1 MTMTRLKIS
10 KTLLA
15 VMLTSA
21 VATGSAYAE
30 NNAQTTNES
39 AGQKVDS
46 SMNKVGNFMDDS
58 AITAKVKAALVD
70 HDNIKSTDI
79 SVKTDQKVVTLSGF
93 VESQAQA
100 EEAVKVAKGVEGVTS
115 VSDKLHVRD
124 AKEGS
129 VKGYAG
135 DTATTSEIKAK
146 LLADDI
152 VRQQFGFDF
161 TGGGG
166 VTRVALHRAFFSVA
180 NVQFVADRGHPFNA
194 FRHFHCLFGLSLAF
208 NETAQGH
215 DFLIG
220 FDRDIGA
227 LDVVMI
233 HQRRL
238 HFRGDGAV
246 IHEITDFIHRAIDFL
261 PCAFI
266 GSLCV
271 VFRVGRAGRDGRGQ
285 HYSQQ
290 SFRNLQSCHSHRF
303 IPVCLLVI

>member
-21 VATGSAYAE
+21 VAMGSAYAE
-30 NNAQTTNES
+30 NTTMDKAQSGVES

-70 HDNIKSTDI
+70 HENIKSTDI
-79 SVKTDQKVVTLSGF
+79 SVKTEQKVVTLSGF

-100 EEAVKVAKGVEGVTS
+100 EAAVTVAKGVEGVTS

-124 AKEGS
+124 SKSDS

-152 VRQQFGFDF
+152 VPSRKVKVETTD
-161 TGGGG
+161 G
-166 VTRVALHRAFFSVA
+166 VVQLSGTVDSQAQIERAESIAKAVDGVKSVK
-180 NVQFVADRGHPFNA
+180 ND
-194 FRHFHCLFGLSLAF
+194 LK
-208 NETAQGH
+208 AQ
-215 DFLIG
+215 
-220 FDRDIGA
+220 
-227 LDVVMI
+227 
-233 HQRRL
+233 
-238 HFRGDGAV
+238 
-246 IHEITDFIHRAIDFL
+246 
-261 PCAFI
+261 
-266 GSLCV
+266 
-271 VFRVGRAGRDGRGQ
+271 
-285 HYSQQ
+285 
-290 SFRNLQSCHSHRF
+290 
-303 IPVCLLVI
+303 

>member
-1 MTMTRLKIS
+1 MTMTGLKIS

-30 NNAQTTNES
+30 NATTDKAQSGVES

-58 AITAKVKAALVD
+58 TITAKVKAALVD
-70 HDNIKSTDI
+70 HDSIKSTDI

-124 AKEGS
+124 SKETS

-135 DTATTSEIKAK
+135 DTAITSEVKAK

-152 VRQQFGFDF
+152 VPSRKVKVETTD
-161 TGGGG
+161 G
-166 VTRVALHRAFFSVA
+166 VVQLSGTVDSQAQSERAESIA
-180 NVQFVADRGHPFNA
+180 K
-194 FRHFHCLFGLSLAF
+194 
-208 NETAQGH
+208 
-215 DFLIG
+215 
-220 FDRDIGA
+220 
-227 LDVVMI
+227 
-233 HQRRL
+233 
-238 HFRGDGAV
+238 
-246 IHEITDFIHRAIDFL
+246 AIDGVKSVKNDL
-261 PCAFI
+261 KT
-266 GSLCV
+266 
-271 VFRVGRAGRDGRGQ
+271 Q
-285 HYSQQ
+285 
-290 SFRNLQSCHSHRF
+290 
-303 IPVCLLVI
+303 

>member
-93 VESQAQA
+93 VESQA
-100 EEAVKVAKGVEGVTS
+100 VKVAKGVEGVTS

-152 VRQQFGFDF
+152 VPSRHVKVETTD
-161 TGGGG
+161 G
-166 VTRVALHRAFFSVA
+166 VVQLSGTVDSQAQSDRAESIAKAVDGVKSVK
-180 NVQFVADRGHPFNA
+180 ND
-194 FRHFHCLFGLSLAF
+194 LK
-208 NETAQGH
+208 TK
-215 DFLIG
+215 
-220 FDRDIGA
+220 
-227 LDVVMI
+227 
-233 HQRRL
+233 
-238 HFRGDGAV
+238 
-246 IHEITDFIHRAIDFL
+246 
-261 PCAFI
+261 
-266 GSLCV
+266 
-271 VFRVGRAGRDGRGQ
+271 
-285 HYSQQ
+285 
-290 SFRNLQSCHSHRF
+290 
-303 IPVCLLVI
+303 

>member
-1 MTMTRLKIS
+1 MTITRLKIS

-30 NNAQTTNES
+30 NTTMDKAQSGVES

-70 HDNIKSTDI
+70 HENIKSTDI
-79 SVKTDQKVVTLSGF
+79 SVKTEQKVVTLSGF

-100 EEAVKVAKGVEGVTS
+100 EAAVTVAKGVEGVTS

-124 AKEGS
+124 SKSDS

-152 VRQQFGFDF
+152 VPSRKVKVETTD
-161 TGGGG
+161 G
-166 VTRVALHRAFFSVA
+166 VVQLSGTVDSQAQIERAESIAKAVDGVKSVK
-180 NVQFVADRGHPFNA
+180 ND
-194 FRHFHCLFGLSLAF
+194 LK
-208 NETAQGH
+208 AQ
-215 DFLIG
+215 
-220 FDRDIGA
+220 
-227 LDVVMI
+227 
-233 HQRRL
+233 
-238 HFRGDGAV
+238 
-246 IHEITDFIHRAIDFL
+246 
-261 PCAFI
+261 
-266 GSLCV
+266 
-271 VFRVGRAGRDGRGQ
+271 
-285 HYSQQ
+285 
-290 SFRNLQSCHSHRF
+290 
-303 IPVCLLVI
+303 